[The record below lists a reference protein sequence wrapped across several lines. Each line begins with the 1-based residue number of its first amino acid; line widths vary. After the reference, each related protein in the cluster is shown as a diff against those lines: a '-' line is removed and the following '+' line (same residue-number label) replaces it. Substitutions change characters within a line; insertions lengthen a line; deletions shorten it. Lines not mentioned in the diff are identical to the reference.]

1 MFLFW
6 IRLQSPMTLAIH
18 TAAPLPTPLSWQAR
32 KPMVVFAAYTVAAC
46 VGLVLSAH
54 ASGVAS
60 LPAALAA
67 TLVSAVAMVWTM
79 AASRERQLDQRTRR
93 SWRCATVSLGVGA
106 LANLVVPFGARVSAG
121 GDPTPLIALSA
132 VLTLAAQGVLMIALL
147 RKPSAPHDALDRS
160 LLWLDISTIAVGG
173 LLVTWFD
180 LHTRYAAV
188 GPSSWVLF
196 GLRHALVT
204 VDVALLLVVSVLW
217 QRTAFVNR
225 AHALTLVAL
234 SVLIG
239 ACGHAAQVIT
249 AADGVGAASWVL
261 AMPPMSALVLA
272 VSAWFKRETAD
283 ALTGRTADQRY
294 RAQQFGRA
302 IAYLAIAPGFL
313 LLLSVA
319 FSSGMTP
326 VSGLAVG
333 AVLLTILAMTRQL
346 VSAREAVRSRAES
359 ATKQSEM
366 RMRAMSQHSSD
377 VVTVLDAAGIV
388 RFASPS
394 FQSVF
399 GYDPSRVVG
408 SSLVS
413 LLHPDDAE
421 RAAHFLQQLK
431 PAPDGSEL
439 ATSVQS
445 CDWRLLHANGE
456 WLTVENVGTN
466 RLAESVVHGLVLNS
480 RDVTEQRVIKQQY
493 VHQTYHDALTD
504 LANRSLFTHTVE
516 QALARSQRH
525 GIESTVLVLDLDN
538 FRVIN
543 ESLGHGA
550 GDALLLEASRRLA
563 ASVRD
568 TDTIAR
574 LVGDQ
579 FAVLVENAPSMDEV
593 QQIADR
599 IMLALRRPFH
609 VESKQITIT
618 SSMGI
623 ARSGDSHG
631 AEELLRNADV
641 AMYVAKARGKGFCV
655 VFEPQMQAMA
665 FERLVVEAD
674 LRRAIDADE
683 FVLQFQPIVSLHNGE
698 IIGAEALVR
707 WECRERGTVP
717 PAVFIPI
724 AEETGL
730 IIPIGRWVLREACR
744 MAGQWEAERGVPTRI
759 SVNLSTRQLEDAA
772 LVDDVREALESSR
785 LDPSHLI
792 LEITESSLMKD
803 TAMSMQRLH
812 ALKAMGVSLA
822 IDDFGTGYS
831 SLSYLQRYPIDIL
844 KIDKAFVDVV
854 DQGGEGPVL
863 ASAILAL
870 GETLRMHTVA
880 EGIERSSQSE
890 RLQELGCAL
899 GQGFLFSRPL
909 DAAAFLRLLRE
920 RGAVQLHP
928 FTRRTELSAQAA

>member
-1 MFLFW
+1 MNRTHL
-6 IRLQSPMTLAIH
+6 
-18 TAAPLPTPLSWQAR
+18 TAAPSPSPLAWQAR
-32 KPMVVFAAYTVAAC
+32 QPMVLFGALSIATC
-46 VGLVLSAH
+46 VWCVVTAH
-54 ASGVAS
+54 ASGFAS
-60 LPAALAA
+60 LLGALAA
-67 TLVSAVAMVWTM
+67 TLIIALAMVWTM
-79 AASRERQLDQRTRR
+79 AASRERHLDQRTRR
-93 SWRCATVSLGVGA
+93 SWRSATLSLAISACATLIVPIGIGVAGGAAGNTPTAALIAVSL
-106 LANLVVPFGARVSAG
+106 
-121 GDPTPLIALSA
+121 
-132 VLTLAAQGVLMIALL
+132 VLTLMAQGVLMVALL
-147 RKPSAPHDALDRS
+147 RKPSAPHEVLDRS
-160 LLWLDISTIAVGG
+160 VLWLDVATILVGG

-180 LHTRYAAV
+180 LHTRYAGV
-188 GPSSWVLF
+188 GPSSWMLF
-196 GLRHALVT
+196 GLRHAIVT

-234 SVLIG
+234 SILVG
-239 ACGHAAQVIT
+239 ASGHAAQVIMT
-249 AADGVGAASWVL
+249 ADGVGTAPWVL
-261 AMPPMSALVLA
+261 AMPPMSAVVLA

-283 ALTGRTADQRY
+283 ALTGRTHLQRS
-294 RAQQFGRA
+294 RAQLFGRS
-302 IAYLAIAPGFL
+302 IAYIAIAPGFL

-319 FSSGMTP
+319 FSTGMTP

-333 AVLLTILAMTRQL
+333 VVLLTMLAMTRQI

-359 ATKQSEM
+359 ATQQSEM

-377 VVTVLDAAGIV
+377 VVTVLDAAGII

-394 FQSVF
+394 FQTVF
-399 GYDPSRVVG
+399 GYDPARVVG
-408 SSLVS
+408 TSLVS

-421 RAAHFLQQLK
+421 RAADFLQQLK
-431 PAPDGSEL
+431 PAPHASQS
-439 ATSVQS
+439 TPQVQS
-445 CDWRLLHANGE
+445 RDWRLLHANGE

-466 RLAESVVHGLVLNS
+466 RLDETVVHGLVLNS

-525 GIESTVLVLDLDN
+525 GVEATVLVLDLDN
-538 FRVIN
+538 FKVIN
-543 ESLGHGA
+543 ESLGHGV
-550 GDALLLEASRRLA
+550 GDSLLLEASRRLA

-579 FAVLVENAPSMDEV
+579 FAVLVENAPSLEEV
-593 QQIADR
+593 HHIADR

-609 VESKQITIT
+609 ADGKQLTI
-618 SSMGI
+618 SASMGV

-641 AMYVAKARGKGFCV
+641 AMYVAKARGKGYCV
-655 VFEPQMQAMA
+655 VFEPPMHTMA
-665 FERLVVEAD
+665 YERLVVEAD
-674 LRRAIDADE
+674 LRRAIDAEE
-683 FVLQFQPIVSLHNGE
+683 FVLQFQPIVSLHSGE

-707 WECRERGTVP
+707 WACRDRGTVP

-730 IIPIGRWVLREACR
+730 IVPIGRWVLHEACR
-744 MAGQWEAERGVPTRI
+744 MAGQWEAERGLPTRI
-759 SVNLSTRQLEDAA
+759 SVNLSTRQLEYAS
-772 LVDDVREALESSR
+772 LVDDVRAALDASR

-792 LEITESSLMKD
+792 LELTESSLMKD
-803 TAMSMQRLH
+803 TELSMQRLN

-854 DQGGEGPVL
+854 DQDGEGPVL

-870 GETLRMHTVA
+870 GETLRMYTVA

-890 RLQELGCAL
+890 RLQELGCEL

-909 DAAAFLRLLRE
+909 DAAAFYRLLTE
-920 RGAVQLHP
+920 RGAQQLHP
-928 FTRRTELSAQAA
+928 FTRRTELRAKAA